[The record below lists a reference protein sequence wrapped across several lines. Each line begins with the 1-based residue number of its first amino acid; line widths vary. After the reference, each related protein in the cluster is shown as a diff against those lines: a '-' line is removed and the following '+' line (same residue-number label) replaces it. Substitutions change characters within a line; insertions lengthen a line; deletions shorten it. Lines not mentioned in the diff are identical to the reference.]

1 MPAWM
6 EYVMNT
12 DIARFARFAE
22 RVFGVKDADEVT
34 TAKAGIKAYRTW
46 LRKIGMPLSFAE
58 LGAKAEDI
66 PFLVKKLNLAGNKL
80 GSFRP
85 LDDADVSEIYKLACV
100 EH

>member
-1 MPAWM
+1 M
-6 EYVMNT
+6 EYVMET

-22 RVFGVKDADEVT
+22 RVFGVNEPDSVKA
-34 TAKAGIKAYRTW
+34 ANAGIAAFRNW
-46 LRKIGMPLSFAE
+46 LRKIGMPLSFSE

-66 PFLVKKLNLAGNKL
+66 PFLVTKLNLSGNTL

-85 LDDADVSEIYKLACV
+85 LKDEDVAEIYKLACI